1 MRDMEPPRNDLI
13 GEILKEYENMDRKL
27 KKSKK
32 LLGIDHSIP
41 LSL

>member
-32 LLGIDHSIP
+32 LLGIDNSIP
-41 LSL
+41 LSI